1 MLLRSRKR
9 FVGQIPGKFK
19 KLFDNAD
26 GLFTIPDDLLVS
38 LYLSC
43 NVSGAYDDPGAF
55 YIGGLTYYHTGFVL
69 AVHYG
74 NTCEKVA
81 ETTVDITDGNKYP
94 TKRKI
99 SDVEME
105 AINIVKNDFLGKWNY
120 KIMPRETKKLT
131 TILKWV

>member
-1 MLLRSRKR
+1 MQDPRNLSWTHFNKARR
-9 FVGQIPGKFK
+9 FP
-19 KLFDNAD
+19 LMFDSVPVSTD

-74 NTCEKVA
+74 NTGEKVA
-81 ETTVDITDGNKYP
+81 ETTVDITDGKLP
-94 TKRKI
+94 GEVVLSVADDARLKRT
-99 SDVEME
+99 E
-105 AINIVKNDFLGKWNY
+105 
-120 KIMPRETKKLT
+120 
-131 TILKWV
+131 